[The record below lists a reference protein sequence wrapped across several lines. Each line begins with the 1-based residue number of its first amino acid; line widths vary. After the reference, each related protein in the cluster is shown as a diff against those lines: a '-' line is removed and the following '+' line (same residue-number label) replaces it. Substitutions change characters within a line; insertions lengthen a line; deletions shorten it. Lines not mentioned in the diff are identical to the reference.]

1 MKIILIGY
9 RATGKTTVGHL
20 LADKIGIPFV
30 DTDRLIE
37 EAAGMTVGDVIQS
50 EGWEKFRDR
59 ETQAVLSLR
68 EMGVCIVATGGGA
81 IVRSVNTDTLKK
93 EGILIYLKARS
104 ADIVGRLRLDE
115 QRERTR
121 PRFTSAGLEAETIAV
136 LNERIPLYETLADY
150 TADTSDKSPPRV
162 ADEIYE
168 HLLETGVVAEIN
180 SLKKVNR

>member
-115 QRERTR
+115 QR
-121 PRFTSAGLEAETIAV
+121 
-136 LNERIPLYETLADY
+136 
-150 TADTSDKSPPRV
+150 
-162 ADEIYE
+162 
-168 HLLETGVVAEIN
+168 
-180 SLKKVNR
+180 